1 MGTTRPYNGCMDDY
15 PSPRL
20 QERDRPWM
28 MRTYAGHSTAKAS
41 NELYRRNLAKGQ
53 TGLSVAFDLPTQTG
67 YDPDDELAR
76 GEVGKVGVPVSH
88 RGDMAA
94 LMQGIPLGE
103 MNTSMT
109 INATAA
115 WLLALYIVA
124 AEESGRHPPQ
134 EQLQG
139 TTQND
144 IVKEF
149 LARGTYAFPPAPS
162 LRLIADMIAYTVEH
176 VPKWNPI
183 NICSYHLQEA
193 GATPIQEIAYAMSNA
208 IAVLDAARARVP
220 SERMGEVFGRISF
233 FVNAGVRFVQEH
245 AKLRAMSIL
254 WEELGR
260 ERYDVTDPKLLRFR
274 YGVQV
279 NSLGLTEAQPE
290 NNVQRI
296 VLEAL
301 AVTLGR
307 DARARA
313 IQLPAWN
320 EALGLP
326 RPWDQQ
332 WSLRIQQVL
341 AYETDILEYPD
352 IFEGSHVMDALVA
365 ELLAGSRAE
374 MAVVAEHGGAMQAVP
389 YMKAS
394 LVDAHRER
402 IQRIESGEQI
412 VVGQNR
418 FTETEDSPLT
428 ADAEGGILVVD
439 PALEAQQIE
448 AVRRW
453 RSQRDQA
460 AVDAAL
466 AELARVAALEGDA
479 REGENLMV
487 PTLAAA
493 RAGAT
498 TGEWARTLREVF
510 GSYRAPTG
518 VGEAASSS
526 GDGELEELRELV
538 AAVAERLGRRP
549 KILVGKPGLDGH
561 SNGAEQIAV
570 RARDSGM
577 DVVYEGIRLTPA
589 QIAASARQ
597 EGVHVI
603 GLSILSGSHRELIP
617 AVIVALRDAGV
628 SAPVVVGGIIPD
640 QDVTPLKE
648 AGVAAVY
655 TPKDFDLTK
664 IMRDIVEL
672 AGSGAAASQ
681 AAPEVSPQPGV
692 SFDGAALGARLR
704 AREVSAAPDALNLLE
719 STAAGD
725 REQAAALLAE
735 VSPVRLGGE
744 AQGHI
749 VGITGPPGAGKSTL
763 LSALLR
769 EWRTGG
775 AGRTV
780 AMLAVDPSSR
790 RSGGS
795 LLGDRARIDFDP
807 ADHGVFIRST
817 SAGEQLGGLASGTRA
832 AAQAL
837 AAAFDVVVI
846 ETVGVGQ
853 AETDVADVADTV
865 LVVVQP
871 GSGDVLQFLKSG
883 IMEIPDV
890 LVVTKADLGQ
900 VAVRTRRDLT
910 AALRSLGSRA
920 TPVIAVS
927 SLPPPHGVQE
937 LIAALE
943 EHRSGL
949 DIPAQRV
956 HARRA
961 GALADYAREHGEH
974 GLSALGGRRAAESLL
989 AELDPAADI
998 PSLVRTLERRADG

>member
-1 MGTTRPYNGCMDDY
+1 MSSDHL
-15 PSPRL
+15 PRL
-20 QERDRPWM
+20 PERDRPWM

-41 NELYRRNLAKGQ
+41 NELYRRNLEKGQ

-94 LMQGIPLGE
+94 LMDGIPLGE

-124 AEESGRHPPQ
+124 AEEQGVE
-134 EQLQG
+134 EQHLQG

-144 IVKEF
+144 IIKEF
-149 LARGTYAFPPAPS
+149 LARGTYAFPPAAS
-162 LRLIADMIAYTVEH
+162 MRLIADMIAYTVEH

-193 GATPIQEIAYAMSNA
+193 GATPVQEIAYAMSNA
-208 IAVLDAARARVP
+208 IAVLDGARERV
-220 SERMGEVFGRISF
+220 ELAHAGDEQATRALMEQVFGRISF
-233 FVNAGVRFVQEH
+233 FVNAGVRFVEEH
-245 AKLRAMSIL
+245 AKLRAMGIL

-260 ERYDVTDPKLLRFR
+260 ERYGVQNERHLRFR

-352 IFEGSHVMDALVA
+352 IFEGSIVMDGLVD
-365 ELLAGSRAE
+365 ELLDGARAE
-374 MAVVAEHGGAMQAVP
+374 MAVVAEHGGAVEAVA
-389 YMKAS
+389 YMKGA
-394 LVDAHRER
+394 LVDSHRER
-402 IQRIESGEQI
+402 IRRIEAGEQI

-418 FTETEDSPLT
+418 YAESEESPLT

-439 PALEAQQIE
+439 PAVEAEQIE
-448 AVRRW
+448 EVRAW
-453 RSQRDQA
+453 RAARDQA

-466 AELARVAALEGDA
+466 GELAEAAADTSA
-479 REGENLMV
+479 AQNLMV
-487 PTLAAA
+487 ATIAAA

-498 TGEWARTLREVF
+498 TGEWSRTLREVF

-518 VGEAASSS
+518 VGEASAALA
-526 GDGELEELRELV
+526 DGTLSELREEVSRLQ
-538 AAVAERLGRRP
+538 EQLGRRP

-589 QIAASARQ
+589 QIAASALQ

-617 AVIVALRDAGV
+617 AVIDALHEAGV
-628 SAPVVVGGIIPD
+628 TAPVVVGGIIPE
-640 QDVTPLKE
+640 QDVAALRD

-655 TPKDFDLTK
+655 TPKDFDITQ
-664 IMRDIVEL
+664 IMRDIVKLVGDED
-672 AGSGAAASQ
+672 AGASGAAA
-681 AAPEVSPQPGV
+681 AP
-692 SFDGAALGARLR
+692 
-704 AREVSAAPDALNLLE
+704 
-719 STAAGD
+719 
-725 REQAAALLAE
+725 
-735 VSPVRLGGE
+735 
-744 AQGHI
+744 
-749 VGITGPPGAGKSTL
+749 
-763 LSALLR
+763 
-769 EWRTGG
+769 
-775 AGRTV
+775 
-780 AMLAVDPSSR
+780 
-790 RSGGS
+790 
-795 LLGDRARIDFDP
+795 
-807 ADHGVFIRST
+807 
-817 SAGEQLGGLASGTRA
+817 
-832 AAQAL
+832 
-837 AAAFDVVVI
+837 
-846 ETVGVGQ
+846 
-853 AETDVADVADTV
+853 
-865 LVVVQP
+865 
-871 GSGDVLQFLKSG
+871 
-883 IMEIPDV
+883 
-890 LVVTKADLGQ
+890 
-900 VAVRTRRDLT
+900 VAVAGNGAT
-910 AALRSLGSRA
+910 ANGSA
-920 TPVIAVS
+920 
-927 SLPPPHGVQE
+927 
-937 LIAALE
+937 
-943 EHRSGL
+943 
-949 DIPAQRV
+949 
-956 HARRA
+956 
-961 GALADYAREHGEH
+961 
-974 GLSALGGRRAAESLL
+974 
-989 AELDPAADI
+989 
-998 PSLVRTLERRADG
+998 